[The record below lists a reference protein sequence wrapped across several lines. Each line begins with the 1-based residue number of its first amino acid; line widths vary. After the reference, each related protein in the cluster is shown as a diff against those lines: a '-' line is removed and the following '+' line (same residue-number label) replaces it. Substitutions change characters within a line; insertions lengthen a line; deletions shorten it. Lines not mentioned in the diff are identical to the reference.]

1 MREQITEYQHWTS
14 RSAEVSEHFVT
25 HFYQCINVTRNH
37 LTLCTCNEYFFVH
50 RRQKGIIGNIKL
62 HWHETQ
68 LPTSILE
75 PLLTNDEFYRK
86 AILEKNYF
94 CSISQWAISFRKK
107 KLHEKQTHLSAHT
120 SGGRKKRL
128 VAYVLLF
135 FKKGARQES
144 LKDHVN
150 FLLLGG
156 WGSTC
161 LFAHKWKIKLE
172 CS

>member
-14 RSAEVSEHFVT
+14 CSAEVSEHFVT
-25 HFYQCINVTRNH
+25 HFYQCINMTRNH

-107 KLHEKQTHLSAHT
+107 KNCTKSRLICQHTLQAAEKKACGICLAIFQKGSETGVFKRSCQFSS
-120 SGGRKKRL
+120 SGWVRL
-128 VAYVLLF
+128 NMPL
-135 FKKGARQES
+135 
-144 LKDHVN
+144 
-150 FLLLGG
+150 
-156 WGSTC
+156 C
-161 LFAHKWKIKLE
+161 P
-172 CS
+172 

>member
-50 RRQKGIIGNIKL
+50 GRQKGIIGNIKL

-68 LPTSILE
+68 VAYQHTWATTCKWRILQKS
-75 PLLTNDEFYRK
+75 Y
-86 AILEKNYF
+86 
-94 CSISQWAISFRKK
+94 FRKK
-107 KLHEKQTHLSAHT
+107 LLLLYFSVGHFLQKKKTARKADSFVSTHF
-120 SGGRKKRL
+120 RRQKKRL